1 MSLPKR
7 LLGKNGPLVSE
18 IGLGCM
24 GMVGWYGTGDD
35 AESVRTI
42 HRAIELG
49 GNLLD
54 TAEMYGPHTNEEMV
68 GRAIADRRDKV
79 FLCTKF
85 GIVRE
90 PGAKTV
96 NYDGSRAN
104 VNRSIEG
111 SLKRLGVDHVDLYYL
126 HRVDPNTPI
135 EDTVGAMAALV
146 KAGKVRYI
154 GLSEASAETIR
165 RGNAVHPIAA
175 VQSEYSLFSRDIEET
190 GVIAALRELGI
201 SLVSY
206 SPLGRG
212 LLSGEIRSIEDLE
225 PGDVRHNHPRWQGE
239 NFKRNLDVVDRVK
252 SIAKDLGATPSQ
264 VALAWVLAQ
273 GEDIVTIPG
282 TKHVARLEEN
292 QGAANLRLTQDQ
304 LAAIE
309 AAAPKGAAAG
319 NRYGDMSAVNR

>member
-1 MSLPKR
+1 MKQR
-7 LLGKNGPLVSE
+7 KLGRNGPSVSE

-35 AESVRTI
+35 AESMRTI
-42 HRAIELG
+42 HRAIEL

-54 TAEMYGPHTNEEMV
+54 TAEMYGPYTNEELV

-90 PGAKTV
+90 PGAKAV
-96 NYDGSRAN
+96 KYDGSVAN

-126 HRVDPNTPI
+126 HRVDPTTPI

-154 GLSEASAETIR
+154 GLSEASAETIKR
-165 RGNAVHPIAA
+165 AHAVHPITA

-190 GVIAALRELGI
+190 GVIAMLRGLGI

-212 LLSGEIRSIEDLE
+212 LLSGDIRSPQNLE
-225 PGDVRHNHPRWQGE
+225 PTDVRHNHPRWQGE
-239 NFKRNLDVVDRVK
+239 NFQKNLDVVDRVK
-252 SIAKDLGATPSQ
+252 AIADAMGATPSQ

-273 GEDIVTIPG
+273 GDDIVTIPG
-282 TKHVARLEEN
+282 TKRVTRLEEN
-292 QGAANLRLTQDQ
+292 IKAADIKLTPAQ
-304 LAAIE
+304 LVSIE
-309 AAAPKGAAAG
+309 AAAPKGAASG
-319 NRYGDMSAVNR
+319 DRYGDMSAVNR